1 MNKPTNIDATS
12 WEPTPNNLESFFM
25 GFTPNAA
32 FKKRP
37 RLIARAKD
45 MHYYDMKGRAILD
58 GSAGLW
64 CCNAGHC
71 RTPIV
76 DAIQKQAAEL
86 DFAPTFQYG
95 HPKIFELANKLATLA
110 PGDLNYAF
118 FCNSGSEA
126 ADTAMKMAL
135 AYHRSRG
142 EGQRQRFIGRERGYH
157 GVGFGGISV
166 GGMVANR
173 KWFGNALAGI
183 DHLPHT
189 YNRKEQA
196 FTKGEPDWGTHLAD
210 ELERMVVLHDAST
223 IAAVIVEPMAGST
236 GVLPP
241 PKGYLKRLRELCDKH
256 GILLIFDEV
265 ITAFGRLGHTFA
277 AERFGVVP
285 DLLTFAK
292 GVTSGTVPMGGVMV
306 RQHIYD
312 QFQGGAEHVIELFH
326 GYTYTGHPIA
336 AAAAL
341 ASIELYKE
349 EKLYENV
356 LALEGTWADEA
367 MSLKGHPLVEDIR
380 TLGLVAAIDMKPVE
394 GKPGLRAYKAMEN
407 GFHDHDIL
415 IRITGDTIALSPPL
429 MITKAQIAEIFHK
442 KIPAV
447 LDSVMKL

>member
-45 MHYYDMKGRAILD
+45 MHYYDMKGRAIMD

-356 LALEGTWADEA
+356 LALEGKWADEA

-429 MITKAQIAEIFHK
+429 MITEAQIAEIFHK

>member
-1 MNKPTNIDATS
+1 M
-12 WEPTPNNLESFFM
+12 
-25 GFTPNAA
+25 
-32 FKKRP
+32 
-37 RLIARAKD
+37 
-45 MHYYDMKGRAILD
+45 
-58 GSAGLW
+58 
-64 CCNAGHC
+64 
-71 RTPIV
+71 
-76 DAIQKQAAEL
+76 
-86 DFAPTFQYG
+86 
-95 HPKIFELANKLATLA
+95 
-110 PGDLNYAF
+110 
-118 FCNSGSEA
+118 
-126 ADTAMKMAL
+126 
-135 AYHRSRG
+135 
-142 EGQRQRFIGRERGYH
+142 
-157 GVGFGGISV
+157 
-166 GGMVANR
+166 
-173 KWFGNALAGI
+173 
-183 DHLPHT
+183 
-189 YNRKEQA
+189 
-196 FTKGEPDWGTHLAD
+196 
-210 ELERMVVLHDAST
+210 
-223 IAAVIVEPMAGST
+223 
-236 GVLPP
+236 
-241 PKGYLKRLRELCDKH
+241 KRLRELCDKH

-341 ASIELYKE
+341 ATIELYKE

-356 LALEGTWADEA
+356 LALENTWADEA

-429 MITKAQIAEIFHK
+429 MITPAQIAEIFHK

>member
-25 GFTPNAA
+25 GFTPNKA

-37 RLIARAKD
+37 RLIARAQD

-71 RTPIV
+71 RPSIV
-76 DAIQKQAAEL
+76 EAIQKQAAEL

-173 KWFGNALAGI
+173 KWFGNALSGI

-292 GVTSGTVPMGGVMV
+292 GVTSGTIPLGGVMV

-326 GYTYTGHPIA
+326 GYTYTGHPMA

-341 ASIELYKE
+341 ATLELYKE

-356 LALEGTWADEA
+356 LALESKWADAA

-380 TLGLVAAIDMKPVE
+380 TLGLVAAIDMKPVD
-394 GKPGLRAYKAMEN
+394 GTPGLRAYKAMEN

-429 MITKAQIAEIFHK
+429 MITEAQIDEIFSK

-447 LDSVMKL
+447 LESVMKL